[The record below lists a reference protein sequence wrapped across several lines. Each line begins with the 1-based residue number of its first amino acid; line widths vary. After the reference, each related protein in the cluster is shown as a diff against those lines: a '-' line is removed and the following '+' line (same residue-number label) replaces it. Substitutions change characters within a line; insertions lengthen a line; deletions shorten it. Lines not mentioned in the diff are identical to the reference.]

1 MVGDVWVQSLTNK
14 FNFMSCYMKNRNLC
28 GPGVQGPKWRYH
40 NKSNCQGSIY
50 VINWGSSFLY
60 FMPFCLLLCCRLRG
74 TTLGA
79 NNRMD
84 LLSLSTSKVNSD
96 GIIEPGED
104 ILGPVELQETVIS
117 RISHQRGLAPFAF
130 VPFEEVCT
138 EPNVWSIK
146 SCRVLS

>member
-1 MVGDVWVQSLTNK
+1 MCGYSHWQISSTSCHAIWTTEIYADLVYKDQNEDITTNQIVQE
-14 FNFMSCYMKNRNLC
+14 
-28 GPGVQGPKWRYH
+28 
-40 NKSNCQGSIY
+40 SIY

-96 GIIEPGED
+96 GITEPGED
-104 ILGPVELQETVIS
+104 ILGPVELQESVIS

-146 SCRVLS
+146 SYRVLS

>member
-1 MVGDVWVQSLTNK
+1 VYKDQNEDITTNQIVQE
-14 FNFMSCYMKNRNLC
+14 
-28 GPGVQGPKWRYH
+28 
-40 NKSNCQGSIY
+40 SIY